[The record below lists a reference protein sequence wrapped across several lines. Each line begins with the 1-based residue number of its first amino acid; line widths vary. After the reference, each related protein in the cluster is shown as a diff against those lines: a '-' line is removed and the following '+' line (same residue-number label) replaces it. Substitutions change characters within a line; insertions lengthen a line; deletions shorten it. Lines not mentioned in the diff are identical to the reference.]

1 VGHSNISFVE
11 DCTRV
16 GSVFLK
22 FILKPN
28 FGQKMIFEDLHVQP
42 NERKYFA
49 ISKFI
54 IQKFKNLFKIHIFFL
69 GNSEVWDIRTFH
81 LLKTVPELDQCLVKF
96 TNNADI
102 IYAITLEQETGKWI
116 FYFLFFPLGF

>member
-1 VGHSNISFVE
+1 MIYPERLSLFRRNKCFIE
-11 DCTRV
+11 CL
-16 GSVFLK
+16 SVK
-22 FILKPN
+22 KRKKHILKS
-28 FGQKMIFEDLHVQP
+28 I
-42 NERKYFA
+42 Y
-49 ISKFI
+49 
-54 IQKFKNLFKIHIFFL
+54 FL

-116 FYFLFFPLGF
+116 FYFLFFPLGL

>member
-1 VGHSNISFVE
+1 MKTLKSVIAFWIKIENSDKIKRFVT
-11 DCTRV
+11 D
-16 GSVFLK
+16 
-22 FILKPN
+22 FI
-28 FGQKMIFEDLHVQP
+28 FYI
-42 NERKYFA
+42 
-49 ISKFI
+49 
-54 IQKFKNLFKIHIFFL
+54 FL

-116 FYFLFFPLGF
+116 LYFLFFPLGL

>member
-1 VGHSNISFVE
+1 MFYQRGFAKDPN
-11 DCTRV
+11 
-16 GSVFLK
+16 FLIFLNK
-22 FILKPN
+22 VLKNLILKS
-28 FGQKMIFEDLHVQP
+28 I
-42 NERKYFA
+42 Y
-49 ISKFI
+49 
-54 IQKFKNLFKIHIFFL
+54 FL

-116 FYFLFFPLGF
+116 LYFLFFPLGL